1 MDVPSVAL
9 PALLGRLRA
18 HAERVKR
25 SVTRDE
31 VMSLLG

>member
-1 MDVPSVAL
+1 VL
-9 PALLGRLRA
+9 PDLLIRLRA

-31 VMSLLG
+31 VLSLITVAAE